1 MKKKLLICFMLLI
14 MVITLTGCKKAN
26 NGNNTKNYKTIENKL
41 ECTHTEGETVTTL
54 LFTYDEDNIKRYE
67 IVEKT
72 DLKEEEAARKLN
84 EKISD
89 EIRKDG
95 KLQGVHVVCRYEN
108 TSVTKTITID
118 VDLLDDESKKYYKEQ
133 IKEYEGLSNS
143 KIKDKLEKASY
154 TCVEK

>member
-1 MKKKLLICFMLLI
+1 MKKKLLICFMLMI

-41 ECTHTEGETVTTL
+41 ECTHTEGETVTTV

-72 DLKEEEAARKLN
+72 DMKEEAARKLN

-89 EIRKDG
+89 EIRKVG

-108 TSVTKTITID
+108 TSVTKTTTID